1 MPSTPAAAQ
10 VRKNAPASRRI
21 HAAVTSAA
29 IPAVIL
35 SSVVL
40 AEPATAAPT
49 SPIQLRLPNTLP
61 AQLPATG
68 GAGLIAAAQVPA
80 AIPGG
85 LPLAKT
91 PSTYTVRSGDTISA
105 IAARHGLNTG
115 KLLQINGLKSHSL
128 IFPGQKIKLSGST
141 QSSSHKPAP
150 VTGKHTA
157 PKTSSGSSYVVRS
170 GDTLSAIAARHGVS
184 LGSVLSANRLNMSSI
199 IYPGQKITIS
209 GKTSNPGSTKPASTP
224 VKKTS
229 QPKPSGARTYT
240 VVPGDT
246 LSAIAARHGVSL
258 GTILSANG
266 IRATDIIRPGQKI
279 SLGGTAKVTKT
290 SNPAPTNLVP
300 STFLNYTYPEKVV
313 AQANVNKQTLNSLPA
328 PTREQMKAIIA
339 DTARQLGVDPA
350 LALAFSYQ
358 ESGFNQRAVSPAN
371 AIGAMQVIPSSG
383 EWASDLV
390 GRKLNLLDP
399 QDNATAGVAII
410 RALVR
415 TSKNLDTAI
424 ASYYQGQYSVSKHG
438 MYDDTKN
445 YVRSVK
451 SHMSLFR

>member
-1 MPSTPAAAQ
+1 MPSTPAPA
-10 VRKNAPASRRI
+10 RKNTTASRRI

-35 SSVVL
+35 SSVAL
-40 AEPATAAPT
+40 AEPATA
-49 SPIQLRLPNTLP
+49 SPVNPVQLRLPGTMP
-61 AQLPATG
+61 AQLPVTG
-68 GAGLIAAAQVPA
+68 GASLIAAAKVPA
-80 AIPGG
+80 LIPSR

-91 PSTYTVRSGDTISA
+91 HTTYTVKAGDTISA
-105 IAARHGLNTG
+105 IASRHGLNTG
-115 KLLQINGLKSHSL
+115 KLLQLNGLKSHSL
-128 IFPGQKIKLSGST
+128 IFPGQKITLGGSAPMT
-141 QSSSHKPAP
+141 SHTTKPAP
-150 VTGKHTA
+150 STKNTA
-157 PKTSSGSSYVVRS
+157 PKSSGGASYIVRS
-170 GDTLSAIAARHGVS
+170 GDTLSAIAARHNVS
-184 LGSVLSANRLNMSSI
+184 LGSILSANRLMMTSI
-199 IYPGQKITIS
+199 IYPGQKITVS
-209 GKTSNPGSTKPASTP
+209 GKSSGGGPTHSPGKTVKPT
-224 VKKTS
+224 T
-229 QPKPSGARTYT
+229 PKPSSSARSYT

-246 LSAIAARHGVSL
+246 LSAIASRHGISL

-266 IRATDIIRPGQKI
+266 IRSTDIIRPGQKLA
-279 SLGGTAKVTKT
+279 LGGTAKVTKT
-290 SNPAPTNLVP
+290 SNTAPQNLVP
-300 STFLNYTYPEKVV
+300 SSFLNYTYPEKVV
-313 AQANVNKQTLNSLPA
+313 AQANVNKQTLNSMPA
-328 PTREQMKAIIA
+328 PTQEQMKAIIA

-383 EWASDLV
+383 QWASDLV
-390 GRKLNLLDP
+390 GRKLNLLNP

-415 TSKNLDTAI
+415 TSKNLDIAI

-451 SHMSLFR
+451 SHVSLFR